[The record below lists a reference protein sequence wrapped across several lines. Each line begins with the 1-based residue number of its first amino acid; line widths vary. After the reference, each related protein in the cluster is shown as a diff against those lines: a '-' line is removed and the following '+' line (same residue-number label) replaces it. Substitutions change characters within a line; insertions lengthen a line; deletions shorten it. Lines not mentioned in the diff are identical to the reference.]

1 MHLHVQTP
9 TCTLRLK
16 QLHMYRYVW
25 TLRSTS
31 GTLSAQPVFLSG
43 WAGWRSVS
51 GDVYICVSVL
61 VHVYVGIHILYT
73 YGYTHTRVCMWLGI
87 RVHAYMHTYTHTNSK
102 SHWTLRLSCS
112 FSSSQPGCPSSSSS
126 HHLQVPHPQKNTRP
140 WLPGH
145 SPCRHVS
152 PARGLLVLVHPLSV
166 QFLALWTCGS
176 QWPAVPHQLLY
187 SEAHMYT
194 CRRV

>member
-1 MHLHVQTP
+1 MCRHSRVHM
-9 TCTLRLK
+9 RLK

-31 GTLSAQPVFLSG
+31 GTLGAQPVFLSG

-51 GDVYICVSVL
+51 GDIYICECTRACVFGNTYITYIWV
-61 VHVYVGIHILYT
+61 YT
-73 YGYTHTRVCMWLGI
+73 YMCIMCLGMC
-87 RVHAYMHTYTHTNSK
+87 VHAYMHTHTHTNSK

-112 FSSSQPGCPSSSSS
+112 FSSSQPACPSPSSS
-126 HHLQVPHPQKNTRP
+126 HHLQVPNPQKNTRT

-152 PARGLLVLVHPLSV
+152 PGRGLLVPARPLSV
-166 QFLALWTCGS
+166 CFLTLWTCGS
-176 QWPAVPHQLLY
+176 QWPAVPLQLLY